1 MSKKQRLNKIIQLIS
16 DNVIST
22 QDELR
27 DKLSEIGFK
36 TTQATISRDIK
47 ELNLIKTTRNGKYM
61 YSVGNNLS
69 VSSDVSIKFNRIF
82 KDAVISIDYAENM
95 VVINCYTGTAN
106 AACTTL
112 DSIVWDG
119 VVGTLAGDDTIFI
132 VTRSKDCSAKF
143 TTELKHFLGR

>member
-1 MSKKQRLNKIIQLIS
+1 MSKKQRLDKIIELIGQ
-16 DNVIST
+16 DVIST

-27 DKLSEIGFK
+27 DRLSDAGFN

-61 YSVGNNLS
+61 YSVGTS
-69 VSSDVSIKFNRIF
+69 AKIPSDVSIKFSRIF
-82 KDAVISIDYAENM
+82 KEAVISIDYSDNM
-95 VVINCYTGTAN
+95 VVIKCYTGTAN

-132 VTRSKDCSAKF
+132 VTRSKDCSVKF
-143 TTELKHFLGR
+143 TTELKQFLGR